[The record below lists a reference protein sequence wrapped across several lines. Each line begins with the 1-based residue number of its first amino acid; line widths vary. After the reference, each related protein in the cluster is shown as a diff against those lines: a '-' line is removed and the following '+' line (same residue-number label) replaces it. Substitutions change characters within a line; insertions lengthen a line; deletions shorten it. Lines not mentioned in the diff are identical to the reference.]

1 MVFQNS
7 ILSSYSML
15 LSILK
20 LVSNTMYLV
29 INVMK
34 KRHHLFKD

>member
-29 INVMK
+29 DVMK
-34 KRHHLFKD
+34 KRHHLLND